1 MKRLITILAALA
13 CLTVLT
19 SCRHEGWHQKLTVV
33 VETPNGEVSGS
44 SVTEITKRD
53 QRGNWFFPDARG
65 VYSEVRGEA
74 VAVEVLPGK
83 WLFALLDGRE
93 DGKGKVEYLVY
104 PAFELDKATDASGRR
119 SYETAMAKL
128 HAQPLDTPAMIPAS
142 DYPLMV
148 TFDDINDPASVKLVD
163 PADLAESF
171 GPGVSLKSVT
181 LEITREKVT
190 EGRVEAVLGW
200 WLDMRSGPYREMTP
214 LKLPNT
220 SPRGWNHLG
229 ASAFWSLE
237 YRQEFDRRAP

>member
-1 MKRLITILAALA
+1 MLRLIPIFAVLVLLTALP
-13 CLTVLT
+13 
-19 SCRHEGWHQKLTVV
+19 SCRNESWRQKLTVV

-65 VYSEVRGEA
+65 VYSEVKGEA

-104 PAFELDKATDASGRR
+104 PAFALDKATDANGRR
-119 SYETAMAKL
+119 SYEAAMAKL

-148 TFDDINDPASVKLVD
+148 TFDDINDPASVKRVD
-163 PADLAESF
+163 SSDLAAGF
-171 GPGVSLKSVT
+171 GPGVSLKAVT
-181 LEITREKVT
+181 LEITDEPVT
-190 EGRVEAVLGW
+190 DGRVEAVLAW
-200 WLDMRSGPYREMTP
+200 WLDTRSGPYNEMTP
-214 LKLPNT
+214 LKLPNA

-237 YRQEFDRRAP
+237 YRQRFDRRAP